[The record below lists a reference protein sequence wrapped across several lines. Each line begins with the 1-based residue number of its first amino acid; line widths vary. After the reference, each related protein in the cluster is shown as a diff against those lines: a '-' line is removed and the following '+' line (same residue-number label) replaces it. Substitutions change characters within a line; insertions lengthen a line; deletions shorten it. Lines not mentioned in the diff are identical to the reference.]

1 MNDMMKR
8 VILTV
13 IYLLIGLGI
22 IVGGKHIYFMFD
34 GKLIRV
40 IIEVICILLELVIL
54 FRLFDNWDI
63 DLDS

>member
-1 MNDMMKR
+1 MKR
-8 VILTV
+8 IILTV

-40 IIEVICILLELVIL
+40 IIEAVCVLLELVIL
-54 FRLFDNWDI
+54 FRLYDTWDM
-63 DLDS
+63 